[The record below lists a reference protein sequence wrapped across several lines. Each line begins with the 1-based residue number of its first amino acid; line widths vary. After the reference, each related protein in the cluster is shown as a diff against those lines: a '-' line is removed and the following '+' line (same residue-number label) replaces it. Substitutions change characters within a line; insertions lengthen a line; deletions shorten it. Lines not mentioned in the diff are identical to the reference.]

1 METIQAPSNYASLWD
16 SAQARYCEA
25 QIMIA
30 RKDLGIAQAARQVPC
45 AEGTLRRLDRQG
57 VVRPNRDPWG
67 RRLFGPD
74 DVEAARKH
82 LQAQRAGQAAA

>member
-1 METIQAPSNYASLWD
+1 MT
-16 SAQARYCEA
+16 
-25 QIMIA
+25 
-30 RKDLGIAQAARQVPC
+30 RKDLGISEAARQVPC

-67 RRLFGPD
+67 RRLFGLD

-82 LQAQRAGQAAA
+82 LHARGCGLRNAGPAEAA